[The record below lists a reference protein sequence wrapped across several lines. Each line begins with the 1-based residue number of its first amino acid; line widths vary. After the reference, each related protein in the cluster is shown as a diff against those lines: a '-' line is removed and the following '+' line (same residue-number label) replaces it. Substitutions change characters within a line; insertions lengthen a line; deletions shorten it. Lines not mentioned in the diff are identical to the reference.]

1 MACECRRMSA
11 RQCVSVLALLFRSLA
26 ARSVLLLQYHER
38 MPND

>member
-26 ARSVLLLQYHER
+26 ARSVLLKYHER